1 MLVAMSTFDYEA
13 SAELFAAQ
21 GHSGI
26 RYQRFP
32 RAAEAIRYASEKHPT
47 KALAATSLQVND
59 ERYNATQIR
68 KLYDE
73 ERYPLT
79 RENPSL

>member
-1 MLVAMSTFDYEA
+1 MLAK
-13 SAELFAAQ
+13 
-21 GHSGI
+21 
-26 RYQRFP
+26 
-32 RAAEAIRYASEKHPT
+32 KHPT

-68 KLYDE
+68 KLYDD